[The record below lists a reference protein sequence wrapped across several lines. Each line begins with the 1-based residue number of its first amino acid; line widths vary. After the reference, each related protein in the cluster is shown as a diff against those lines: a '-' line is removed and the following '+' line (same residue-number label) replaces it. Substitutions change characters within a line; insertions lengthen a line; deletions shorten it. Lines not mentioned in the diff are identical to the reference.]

1 MQKLFTLRTDFA
13 CLNIK
18 SGKRLLRMR
27 GLPGSESKAMRKG
40 KKWNSE
46 QSRVAQ

>member
-1 MQKLFTLRTDFA
+1 
-13 CLNIK
+13 
-18 SGKRLLRMR
+18 MR
-27 GLPGSESKAMRKG
+27 GLSGSESKGMRKG